1 MSRWIDLVRKALEDD
16 AIQAGI
22 AQTFVYVMK
31 EHIDE
36 GYGRGPTGGRKPFLP
51 LKPLFGREWKRKA
64 KLGQNV
70 LFTRQRG
77 KRKKRTEYLV
87 EVPSY
92 RNGEQPLR
100 NTAFMWEN
108 MNARSEAKQDGFN
121 VTLRGPIY
129 AIYQDKGFTTKGP
142 NYIPL
147 TKKGRRH
154 AKGRNPADEKMK
166 RGKDYFMAR
175 KGVTVPAR
183 PFLLPTREDMRMVGR
198 SLYLGLRSALKGL

>member
-1 MSRWIDLVRKALEDD
+1 MSRWADLVRKALDEPSVRT
-16 AIQAGI
+16 GI
-22 AQTFVYVMK
+22 AQKFVYLMR

-36 GYGRGPTGGRKPFLP
+36 SYGRGISGQRVSHLP
-51 LKPLFGREWKRKA
+51 LKPLFGREWKRTA

-100 NTAFMWEN
+100 RTSHMWRN
-108 MNARSEAKQDGFN
+108 LNATSEAAQDGFRL
-121 VTLRGPIY
+121 TLRGPIY
-129 AIYQDKGFTTKGP
+129 ALFQDRGFKTSGP
-142 NYIPL
+142 NFIPL
-147 TKKGRRH
+147 TKKGARH
-154 AKGRNPADEKMK
+154 ATGRNPADEKMK
-166 RGKDYFMAR
+166 RGKDYFMAK

-198 SLYLGLRSALKGL
+198 SLYLGLRSVLKGL

>member
-1 MSRWIDLVRKALEDD
+1 MSRWADLVRKALADD
-16 AIQAGI
+16 SVQAGI

-51 LKPLFGREWKRKA
+51 LKPLFGREWKRRP
-64 KLGQNV
+64 KLGENV

-100 NTAFMWEN
+100 RTSHMWRN
-108 MNARSEAKQDGFN
+108 LNATSEAAQDGFRL
-121 VTLRGPIY
+121 TLRGPIY
-129 AIYQDKGFTTKGP
+129 ALFQDRGFKTSGP
-142 NYIPL
+142 NFIPL
-147 TKKGRRH
+147 TKKGARH
-154 AKGRNPADEKMK
+154 ATGRNPADEKMK
-166 RGKDYFMAR
+166 RGKDYFMAK

-198 SLYLGLRSALKGL
+198 SLYLGLRSVLKGL